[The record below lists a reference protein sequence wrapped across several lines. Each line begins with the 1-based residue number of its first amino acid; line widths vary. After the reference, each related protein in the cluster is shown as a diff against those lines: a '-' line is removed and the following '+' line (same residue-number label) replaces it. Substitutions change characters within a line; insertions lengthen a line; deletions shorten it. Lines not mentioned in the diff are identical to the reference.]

1 MLSVTNHGFVFWAQR
16 EPNAILE
23 IYKAFQDR
31 LTFLNR
37 RMIVSGLLE
46 FLGFVKFTEKTGLSR
61 SFSILK
67 TLTSY
72 RAHWYF
78 LLFIHSEVSRLS
90 KRMVGFILLLV
101 VLYCWNYLDYKYYRY
116 SVNWHEMDT
125 SQTYLVVFVVF
136 LNMNFKV
143 KLRVKS
149 LVLLSIEEPSIG
161 HFDIS
166 FPPLRLFFSKC
177 IFYC

>member
-1 MLSVTNHGFVFWAQR
+1 
-16 EPNAILE
+16 
-23 IYKAFQDR
+23 
-31 LTFLNR
+31 
-37 RMIVSGLLE
+37 MIVSGLLE
-46 FLGFVKFTEKTGLSR
+46 FFGFVKFTEKTGLSR
-61 SFSILK
+61 SFSIFK

-72 RAHWYF
+72 RPLTLSHI
-78 LLFIHSEVSRLS
+78 LLFIHYEVSRLS
-90 KRMVGFILLLV
+90 KRMVSFILLLV

-116 SVNWHEMDT
+116 SVSWHEMNT

-166 FPPLRLFFSKC
+166 FPPLRLFFQNVSFTANLKAVR
-177 IFYC
+177 